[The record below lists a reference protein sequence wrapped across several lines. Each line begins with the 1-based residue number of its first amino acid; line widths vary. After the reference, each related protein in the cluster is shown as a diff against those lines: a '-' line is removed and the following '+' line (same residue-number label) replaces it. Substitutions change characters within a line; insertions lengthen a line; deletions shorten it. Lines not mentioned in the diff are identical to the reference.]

1 MEFILFKKIFVI
13 LLISYLQLSAYHSI
27 MVNMNN
33 EELETNINLDLAQ
46 FIDKFPVNKY
56 FIGYNYLY
64 IEHNIETINT
74 MQTVNILM
82 KSRLQNYRPITF
94 TLGTK
99 FISAD
104 MNHKSISAVPFGFA
118 MKFELPINSLPIS
131 FYAQV
136 FYSPKPLT
144 FSDGDTYLEQKY
156 ELSFEVIEKGQ
167 IFIGYRDIS
176 STLQKSG
183 ETLEFSKIPY
193 AGLRIGF

>member
-1 MEFILFKKIFVI
+1 MEFILLKKIFAI
-13 LLISYLQLSAYHSI
+13 LLISYSQLSAFHSV

-46 FIDKFPVNKY
+46 FIDKFPVNHY

-64 IEHNIETINT
+64 IENNTYINT
-74 MQTVNILM
+74 MQSVNLLM
-82 KSRLQNYRPITF
+82 RNRLPNYRPITF
-94 TLGTK
+94 TLGAK

-104 MNHKSISAVPFGFA
+104 MNNKQISAVPFGFSV
-118 MKFELPINSLPIS
+118 KFELPINSLPIS

-176 STLQKSG
+176 STLKQSDRVM
-183 ETLEFSKIPY
+183 EFSKIPY